1 MVNDVSRACMYAP
14 CDEDVYVERCDE
26 DREAGEEQM
35 CGKLSKAMYGTRIA
49 AKLWQREAGNTLKG
63 AGFTA
68 GRTSP
73 CQFHHPARD
82 MMVFLH
88 GDDFVSSGSVEDLK
102 LLEKVLSAKY
112 SIKTTTIG
120 EGEKLAKE
128 VRILNRIVRWR
139 PGEGVTIEADPR
151 HLEILVDSTGVK
163 DERPLTTNGSKDDQE
178 KEAGRDLA
186 KGEKL
191 DDNSV
196 SKYRSDVARLN
207 YLAADRPDI
216 AFSVKELAR
225 RMSEFDDW

>member
-1 MVNDVSRACMYAP
+1 MYPP
-14 CDEDVYVERCDE
+14 CDEDVCVELCDE
-26 DREAGEEQM
+26 DREAGEEHM
-35 CGKLSKAMYGTRIA
+35 CGKLSKAAYGTRIA
-49 AKLWQREAGNTLKG
+49 ANMWQREAGNTLKG

-73 CQFHHPARD
+73 CLFHHPVRD
-82 MMVFLH
+82 MMVLLH

-128 VRILNRIVRWR
+128 VRILNQIVRWR
-139 PGEGVTIEADPR
+139 PVEGVTIEVEHG

-163 DERPLTTNGSKDDQE
+163 DERLLTTNGSKDDQE

-196 SKYRSDVARLN
+196 SKY
-207 YLAADRPDI
+207 
-216 AFSVKELAR
+216 
-225 RMSEFDDW
+225 